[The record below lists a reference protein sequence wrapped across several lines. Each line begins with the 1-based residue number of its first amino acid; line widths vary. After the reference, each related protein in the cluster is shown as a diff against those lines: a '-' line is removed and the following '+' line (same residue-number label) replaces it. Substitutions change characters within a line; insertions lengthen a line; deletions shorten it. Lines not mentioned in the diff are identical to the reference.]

1 MNAPSN
7 VEAAAARLAEA
18 QAAGAPCE
26 PVRDLLGASDVEQ
39 AYAVQSLMTERR
51 LRAGARLVGRKI
63 GLTAPAVQRQLG
75 VDQPDFGMLFDD
87 MDIPLGSEIAA
98 GSVLQPRV
106 EAEIA
111 FILGR
116 DLDAPDAVSSD
127 IILAVDCAVAAIE
140 VVGSRI
146 RNWDIRIAD
155 TIADNASS
163 GAFVLGHQPRRL
175 ADIDLVHCGMVMER
189 AGEPVSTGAGVACM
203 GSPLSALLWLAR
215 RMARTPY
222 PLRRGDV
229 VLSGALG
236 PMVDARAGDVF
247 TAHIEGLGT
256 VSAQFSA

>member
-1 MNAPSN
+1 MNAPST
-7 VEAAAARLAEA
+7 VEAAATRLAEA
-18 QAAGAPCE
+18 QATGTPCE
-26 PVRDLLGASDVEQ
+26 PVRDLLGAADVEQ
-39 AYAVQSLMTERR
+39 AYAVQSLMTEQR

-63 GLTAPAVQRQLG
+63 GLTAPTVQRQLG

-87 MDIPLGSEIAA
+87 MDVPLGSEIAA

-116 DLDAPDAVSSD
+116 DLDAPDLVSSD

-175 ADIDLVHCGMVMER
+175 GDIDLVHCGMVMER

-236 PMVDARAGDVF
+236 PMVDAKAGDVF
-247 TAHIEGLGT
+247 TAHIEGLGS